1 MIAVQLERR
10 PAALIVLIAD
20 QQRNQTPLSAQGF
33 ELTKYGRA
41 IANTNANLTPL
52 VIAGFCYLLITLPLS
67 MVVRRMEAR
76 QKKER

>member
-1 MIAVQLERR
+1 
-10 PAALIVLIAD
+10 
-20 QQRNQTPLSAQGF
+20 
-33 ELTKYGRA
+33 
-41 IANTNANLTPL
+41 